1 MQDEQEPLMNGMIEL
16 EPIDDTS
23 MQRRDLFRG
32 AGTLAAFLV
41 AANRS
46 AAQSPAAGGKVPEAK
61 PGPLLPQVPSA
72 STGSRGSSPAR
83 TPSTA
88 TLISTTC
95 SPRTWASTTPPNGY
109 LLSSTSWSMPGSTH
123 GRQAGASDSKSTG

>member
-1 MQDEQEPLMNGMIEL
+1 MNGMIEL

-61 PGPLLPQVPSA
+61 PGPLLPQVPFGKYRITRLIAGANPIYGYSHFNYVFSA
-72 STGSRGSSPAR
+72 HM
-83 TPSTA
+83 
-88 TLISTTC
+88 
-95 SPRTWASTTPPNGY
+95 ASTTPPNGY
-109 LLSSTSWSMPGSTH
+109 LLSSTSWSMPGATH
-123 GRQAGASDSKSTG
+123 GRQAGASDSKPTG